1 MHMTILRLPK
11 KKQKNVKENLNKI
24 HLVGKNQQ
32 AGRNLKIQNST
43 KLPQE
48 KKKQAKGSF
57 EQKSKTEI
65 KKNVVKFG
73 QGQKVYQDNQL
84 ESWNV
89 PVVIKTV
96 QQTNLKIVAEIVSSL
111 EEQRTEWNRLR
122 RIRNFRF
129 VP

>member
-11 KKQKNVKENLNKI
+11 KQKKNVKENLNKI

-43 KLPQE
+43 KLPRE
-48 KKKQAKGSF
+48 KRQAKGSF

-73 QGQKVYQDNQL
+73 QGRKVYQDNQL

-122 RIRNFRF
+122 RFRNFRF